1 MQSKLRA
8 HSDNKTIH
16 ALGRILNRNQQS
28 HRLQAHALGHS
39 PPGSCNF
46 RFQIKNFHFD
56 ADVTMIT
63 FVIYI
68 FTFLTQYKYNDV

>member
-56 ADVTMIT
+56 AEVTINDY
-63 FVIYI
+63 VCDLYLYI
-68 FTFLTQYKYNDV
+68 FNAVQV

>member
-1 MQSKLRA
+1 MKSKLRA

-39 PPGSCNF
+39 PPGSCYF
-46 RFQIKNFHFD
+46 RFQIKNSHFD
-56 ADVTMIT
+56 ADIT
-63 FVIYI
+63 INDYVCDLSLYI
-68 FTFLTQYKYNDV
+68 FNAVQI

>member
-16 ALGRILNRNQQS
+16 AFGRILKRNQQS

-46 RFQIKNFHFD
+46 MFQIKNFHFD
-56 ADVTMIT
+56 ADVTINDY
-63 FVIYI
+63 VCDLYLYI
-68 FTFLTQYKYNDV
+68 FNAVQI